1 MILKKIFLYIII
13 YMNKTNVFLLSYIG
27 VIVCLCVF
35 IIGYI
40 LVFYPI
46 KYKDEITSAS
56 TEFNIAPNLIASMI
70 NAESN
75 FNPYAVSS
83 AGAVGLMQLLP
94 TTAQEMALKLNL
106 QNYSEQD
113 LTTPNINIRLGTYY
127 ISTLIKLFEDL
138 DTAICAYNAGPN
150 KVKSWL
156 QNPEYSNNQK
166 TLITTPY
173 PATNFYLSKIK
184 HKMNIYS
191 NFF

>member
-1 MILKKIFLYIII
+1 
-13 YMNKTNVFLLSYIG
+13 MNKTNVFLLSYIG

-35 IIGYI
+35 ITGYI